1 LETENPV
8 PPRAGYMP
16 MQNQPSFVK
25 ITSLSTENE
34 SLHRCILRK
43 KILKGPESEPLG
55 LGYNPAKGR
64 IGVGMEGNCIGVGGS
79 ATLYSGKWRMSGKK
93 G

>member
-1 LETENPV
+1 
-8 PPRAGYMP
+8 MP

-43 KILKGPESEPLG
+43 KILRGPESEPLG

-64 IGVGMEGNCIGVGGS
+64 IGVGMEGNCIGVGV
-79 ATLYSGKWRMSGKK
+79 TLQLSTVGNGECRVKK
-93 G
+93 AEFLKYVYGI